1 MTLHTLRN
9 SAMLLVVSASV
20 ALSSVSHSQ
29 QGQAGDLA
37 DSLVK
42 WDSTCSAR
50 GCLIQTDV
58 LRGIS
63 DDPTPPDSNDSREYV
78 SINVAMERA
87 TRKPAYITFMVDPR
101 AQQDQGIFVAF
112 TKTEKASD
120 TWKVGIDKDGANRLP
135 ACECTSNACIARVP
149 FGMVPEGQDR
159 RAMNLLD
166 KFTESSALLILYM
179 REGKPYRTMVL
190 LSSFK
195 KEYQRVLNSEFK

>member
-1 MTLHTLRN
+1 MILHPLH
-9 SAMLLVVSASV
+9 SLAMLLVVSAFV
-20 ALSSVSHSQ
+20 ALSPPSHAQ
-29 QGQAGDLA
+29 QNPKDDLA

-63 DDPTPPDSNDSREYV
+63 GDPTPPDSKDSREYV
-78 SINVAMERA
+78 SINVAMERS

-112 TKTEKASD
+112 TNTEKVGDA
-120 TWKVGIDKDGANRLP
+120 WKVEIDKDGANRLP

-149 FGMVPEGQDR
+149 FGLVSEGQDR
-159 RAMNLLD
+159 RAINLLD
-166 KFTESSALLILYM
+166 KFTESNALLVLYM
-179 REGKPYRTMVL
+179 KNGKPYRTMVL

-195 KEYQRVLNSEFK
+195 KEYQRVLTSEFK